1 METHPSGQTAAS
13 VNQVRFTWPQRIF
26 LTVLATI
33 FAIPTLVFLLA
44 GLGMAAVIIR
54 GDLKMLGALPV
65 AAVMAFN
72 CGALSYF
79 FFHGRGF
86 PTWFLR
92 SYWAQMVAIMGAL
105 VVWYTI
111 SVILKFLRGG
121 NVDLVGDIL
130 PFGISIYVFCGW
142 ISLFEVFRTSK

>member
-1 METHPSGQTAAS
+1 M
-13 VNQVRFTWPQRIF
+13 
-26 LTVLATI
+26 

-44 GLGMAAVIIR
+44 GLGIAAVIIR
-54 GDLKMLGALPV
+54 GDLKMLGAIPV

-92 SYWAQMVAIMGAL
+92 SYWAQMVASMGAL
-105 VVWYTI
+105 VVWCTI

-142 ISLFEVFRTSK
+142 ISLFEVFRASK